1 VENLEGREEK
11 RITGN
16 PNVVGFRQ
24 LPKNSVTCLLPQC
37 GVKISYEGGCCKE
50 NNCK

>member
-16 PNVVGFRQ
+16 PNVVGVQ
-24 LPKNSVTCLLPQC
+24 TVA
-37 GVKISYEGGCCKE
+37 
-50 NNCK
+50 